1 MAPIKLKS
9 EKGRFDEAILWRKNS
24 VSPEKPIQIEKK
36 EKGKKRK
43 REKRKEKRTRKQR
56 RKKFD
61 GTQKAI

>member
-36 EKGKKRK
+36 KKKGKKEK
-43 REKRKEKRTRKQR
+43 KKKRKEKKTRK
-56 RKKFD
+56 
-61 GTQKAI
+61 